1 MSLGGVMQSKSQACA
16 SGRRDSGRLC
26 IPRTRTGDFRPATL
40 PALYQRGYSEET
52 QIGSSWRF
60 GSLPALSCSRLL
72 SRLAFGRALNAVKNA
87 AADEIAADCA
97 SRAPVPATSARLPCL
112 PFISAATAKKPRSV
126 LLGGLV
132 RCLP

>member
-1 MSLGGVMQSKSQACA
+1 MDSNEPATGLVRQDSTLRMSLGGVMQSKSQACA

-87 AADEIAADCA
+87 LQKMGFSSSQD
-97 SRAPVPATSARLPCL
+97 SQRVAT
-112 PFISAATAKKPRSV
+112 
-126 LLGGLV
+126 GLIEQ
-132 RCLP
+132 

>member
-1 MSLGGVMQSKSQACA
+1 MDSNEPAAGLVRQDSTLRMSLGGVMQSKSQACA

-26 IPRTRTGDFRPATL
+26 IPRTRTGDSRPATL

-72 SRLAFGRALNAVKNA
+72 SRLAFGRAFNAVKNVLQKMGFSSSQ
-87 AADEIAADCA
+87 D
-97 SRAPVPATSARLPCL
+97 SQRVAT
-112 PFISAATAKKPRSV
+112 
-126 LLGGLV
+126 GLIEQ
-132 RCLP
+132 

>member
-1 MSLGGVMQSKSQACA
+1 MDSNEPATGLVRQDSTLRMSLGGVMQSKSQACA
-16 SGRRDSGRLC
+16 SGRRDSDRLC

-87 AADEIAADCA
+87 LPKMGFSSSQD
-97 SRAPVPATSARLPCL
+97 SQRVAT
-112 PFISAATAKKPRSV
+112 
-126 LLGGLV
+126 GLIQQ
-132 RCLP
+132 

>member
-1 MSLGGVMQSKSQACA
+1 MDSNEPATGLVRQDSTLRMSLGGVMQSKSQACA
-16 SGRRDSGRLC
+16 SGRRDSGRLR

-87 AADEIAADCA
+87 LQKMGFSSSQD
-97 SRAPVPATSARLPCL
+97 SQRVAT
-112 PFISAATAKKPRSV
+112 
-126 LLGGLV
+126 GLIEQ
-132 RCLP
+132 

>member
-1 MSLGGVMQSKSQACA
+1 MDSNEPATGLVRQDSTLRMSLGGVMQSKSQACA

-87 AADEIAADCA
+87 LQKMGFSSSQD
-97 SRAPVPATSARLPCL
+97 SQRVAT
-112 PFISAATAKKPRSV
+112 
-126 LLGGLV
+126 GLIQQ
-132 RCLP
+132 

>member
-1 MSLGGVMQSKSQACA
+1 MDSNEPATGLVRQDSTLRMSLGGVMQSKSQACA

-87 AADEIAADCA
+87 LQKMGFSSSQD
-97 SRAPVPATSARLPCL
+97 SQRVAT
-112 PFISAATAKKPRSV
+112 
-126 LLGGLV
+126 GLI
-132 RCLP
+132 